1 VASRSSTR
9 APADPGPPRPAPPPG
24 RSRAVWLYV
33 ACGLVVALAY
43 YLVPAS
49 GLAPRW
55 AAKIGLYTGLG
66 LSAVAAI
73 MVGVARHRPERPLAW
88 YLFAVGLLSYVTA
101 DIIFYTYQD
110 LLHREVFP
118 SLADVFYL
126 AAYPFLMAGLLLLI
140 RSRSPGADRPGL
152 LDALVVT
159 VGLGM
164 VSWVFL
170 VVPYARAPELTLP
183 ERLVSMA
190 YPIMDVLLLATAVRL
205 VVDGGRRP
213 PAFWIL
219 GTGVGALL
227 VTDTLYSIIQL
238 AGGYHTG
245 SPIDVGWMTWYV
257 CWGAAALHP
266 TMRDLAEPAPPREA
280 RLTRWRLGLLA
291 GASLLA
297 PAIQVVQLARGQHT
311 EGLVIAVGS
320 MVLFGL
326 VLARLQGLAGEVAAL
341 AGLRKRLLDRT
352 VQAREEERIRL
363 AADLHDGPIQ
373 RLTGVA
379 YSADLSR
386 RRMARGDLAGGQELL
401 VSMEDDIRQ
410 EVAALRQVMMELRPP
425 ALDEWGLAAALTDY
439 ATAFQRQAGVACTV
453 KADLPV
459 RLTPAQET
467 VLYRIAQEALANVA
481 KHARARHAWV
491 TLDAAG
497 DQVQLQVRDDGA
509 GFVSTRSFDPL
520 GGQLGLNH
528 FGLASMRQQIE
539 MAGGTWQLHS
549 RPGHGTTITV
559 TVADPGSGKLLAS
572 GPRCV
577 GNAGDSLRERQFP

>member
-1 VASRSSTR
+1 MASLSPTR
-9 APADPGPPRPAPPPG
+9 APADPGLAQPAPPAG

-33 ACGLVVALAY
+33 TCGLVVALAY

-55 AAKIGLYTGLG
+55 AAKIGLYNGLG
-66 LSAVAAI
+66 LSAVIAI
-73 MVGVARHRPERPLAW
+73 MVGVVRHRPERPLAW

-140 RSRSPGADRPGL
+140 RSRSPGADRSGL

-170 VVPYARAPELTLP
+170 VVPYAQAPELTLL
-183 ERLVSMA
+183 ERVVSMA

-219 GTGVGALL
+219 ATGVGALL

-266 TMRDLAEPAPPREA
+266 TMGALAEPAPPREA

-386 RRMARGDLAGGQELL
+386 RRMARGDLAGGHELL

-425 ALDEWGLAAALTDY
+425 ALDEWGLPAALTDY

-497 DQVQLQVRDDGA
+497 DQVQLQVRDDGT
-509 GFVSTRSFDPL
+509 GFVTTRSVDPL

-559 TVADPGSGKLLAS
+559 TVADPGSGKLPPHDRS
-572 GPRCV
+572 
-577 GNAGDSLRERQFP
+577 

>member
-1 VASRSSTR
+1 MVSPSSTR
-9 APADPGPPRPAPPPG
+9 APADPGLSPAAPPAG

-33 ACGLVVALAY
+33 ACGVVVALAY

-55 AAKIGLYTGLG
+55 AAKIGLYNGLG

-73 MVGVARHRPERPLAW
+73 MVGVVRHRPERALAW

-110 LLHREVFP
+110 LLHRDVFP

-126 AAYPFLMAGLLLLI
+126 AAYPFLVAGLLLLI
-140 RSRSPGADRPGL
+140 RARSPGADRPGL

-170 VVPYARAPELTLP
+170 VVPYARAPELTLL
-183 ERLVSMA
+183 ERVVSMA

-266 TMRDLAEPAPPREA
+266 TMGALSEPAPPRQA
-280 RLTRWRLGLLA
+280 QLTRWRLGLLA

-410 EVAALRQVMMELRPP
+410 EVAALRQVMTALRPP
-425 ALDEWGLAAALTDY
+425 ALDEWGLPAALTDY

-481 KHARARHAWV
+481 KHARARHVWV

-497 DQVQLQVRDDGA
+497 DRVRLQVRDDGA
-509 GFVSTRSFDPL
+509 GFVTTRSVDPL

-549 RPGHGTTITV
+549 RPGNGTTVTV
-559 TVADPGSGKLLAS
+559 TVAGPG
-572 GPRCV
+572 P
-577 GNAGDSLRERQFP
+577 GNVLSQDRV

>member
-1 VASRSSTR
+1 
-9 APADPGPPRPAPPPG
+9 
-24 RSRAVWLYV
+24 
-33 ACGLVVALAY
+33 
-43 YLVPAS
+43 
-49 GLAPRW
+49 
-55 AAKIGLYTGLG
+55 
-66 LSAVAAI
+66 
-73 MVGVARHRPERPLAW
+73 MARHRPERPLAW

-110 LLHREVFP
+110 LLDRDVFP

-126 AAYPFLMAGLLLLI
+126 AAYPFLTAGLLLLI
-140 RSRSPGADRPGL
+140 RSRSPGADRSGL

-170 VVPYARAPELTLP
+170 VVPYAQAPELTLL
-183 ERLVSMA
+183 ERVVSMA

-219 GTGVGALL
+219 ATGVGALL

-266 TMRDLAEPAPPREA
+266 TMGALAEPASPREA

-386 RRMARGDLAGGQELL
+386 RRMARGDLAGGHELL

-425 ALDEWGLAAALTDY
+425 ALDEWGLPAALTDY

-497 DQVQLQVRDDGA
+497 DQVQLQVRDDGT
-509 GFVSTRSFDPL
+509 GFVTTRSVDPL

-539 MAGGTWQLHS
+539 MAGGTWRVHS

-559 TVADPGSGKLLAS
+559 TVADPGSGKLPPHDRS
-572 GPRCV
+572 
-577 GNAGDSLRERQFP
+577 